1 MIIKIIGAVL
11 IIGGACGLG
20 IYYGMGCEYRK
31 RELEQLGRAFRIMY
45 SETEFGH
52 THLAEICE
60 RAAGVCDEK
69 IGAVFKHFQD
79 KLRNGNIED
88 ISNLWQKCVEVCLT
102 GTHIKEEDINAIAGL
117 GSCLGAEDISLQL
130 KALDGIMDYLNGKR
144 DELSAKSEKKMR
156 LYRSTSILMGIFVVI
171 LLF

>member
-31 RELEQLGRAFRIMY
+31 RELEQLKRAFRIMY

-60 RAAGVCDEK
+60 RAAEVCDEK
-69 IGAVFKHFQD
+69 ISAVFKYFKD
-79 KLRNGNIED
+79 KLRDGDIED
-88 ISNLWQKCVEVCLT
+88 ISELWANCVET
-102 GTHIKEEDINAIAGL
+102 AFTDTHIKEEDINALLGL
-117 GSCLGAEDISLQL
+117 GSCLGADDISLQL
-130 KALDGIMDYLNGKR
+130 KALDSMTDYIEDKCNT
-144 DELSAKSEKKMR
+144 LSSVGEKNMR
-156 LYRSTSILMGIFVVI
+156 LCRSTGALIGIFVVI
-171 LLF
+171 MLF